1 MDLHIF
7 LEDHRHAVITEAT
20 QLLGNRPLKN
30 YTNSGENVNKER
42 LTKLFDLVSGSIKS
56 KDLIPMMDY
65 ATEIANQRFK
75 QGFDLEEVIAAFNVM
90 EEVIWEKITRSI
102 NPVDYPQA
110 FGMVSTVI
118 GYGKEQLSVTYV
130 ALASNRKHL
139 VSLDMTGLFQG
150 V

>member
-1 MDLHIF
+1 MDVHIF

-139 VSLDMTGLFQG
+139 VSLDITGLFQG